1 MQKSRLRIS
10 GTYHSSSVSAWI
22 SSAVRARVGEMLML
36 AEDTKHSL
44 FSCETL
50 VLLNVSCYRIAFHVY
65 PSTVCFPRLKVL
77 HLDCLSPMHGN
88 ACIEIVLSLKRLMM
102 QLLRAYDYLEDDDLR
117 AYRILTLDTPNLELL
132 KLTDSASEELNILHK
147 TLSLAEATVSHGHPP
162 FLTKYFDDYAETV
175 VGFFIMIDL

>member
-1 MQKSRLRIS
+1 
-10 GTYHSSSVSAWI
+10 
-22 SSAVRARVGEMLML
+22 
-36 AEDTKHSL
+36 
-44 FSCETL
+44 
-50 VLLNVSCYRIAFHVY
+50 
-65 PSTVCFPRLKVL
+65 
-77 HLDCLSPMHGN
+77 MHGN

-102 QLLRAYDYLEDDDLR
+102 QLLRAYDYLEDDDDLR

-132 KLTDSASEELNILHK
+132 KLTDFASEELNILHK

>member
-1 MQKSRLRIS
+1 
-10 GTYHSSSVSAWI
+10 
-22 SSAVRARVGEMLML
+22 
-36 AEDTKHSL
+36 
-44 FSCETL
+44 
-50 VLLNVSCYRIAFHVY
+50 
-65 PSTVCFPRLKVL
+65 
-77 HLDCLSPMHGN
+77 MHGN

-162 FLTKYFDDYAETV
+162 FLTKYLMIMQKRWL
-175 VGFFIMIDL
+175 GFS